1 MIIEYAN
8 FDIANNDT
16 ELKNEIGYACQFNID
31 TIAVLPNSVKL
42 ARAMIPDH
50 ISISTPIDFPI
61 GISDSK
67 SRISQIE
74 YAGKNGANKVDI
86 LVPTHPVCN
95 RKYDKLRDDIKLNI
109 EICQKLNLSVRYILE
124 YRIFTYETLYKVA
137 QILGSYGI
145 FEVFPSSGYMLDNI
159 MDNILAGVM
168 INKKVPNIN
177 IICNGNVWNDSQ
189 IDNIIKTNL
198 YGIRIHSLNGLKLVY
213 QKIAK

>member
-16 ELKNEIGYACQFNID
+16 ELKNDIAYACQFNVD

-42 ARAMIPDH
+42 IRAMVPDN
-50 ISISTPIDFPI
+50 IAISTPIDFPM

-67 SRISQIE
+67 SRIYQIE
-74 YAGKNGANKVDI
+74 FAAKNGANKVDI
-86 LVPTHPVCN
+86 LVPTHSVCN
-95 RKYDKLRDDIKLNI
+95 RKYDKLRDDIKLSN
-109 EICQKLNLSVRYILE
+109 ELCQKLNLSIRYILE
-124 YRIFTYETLYKVA
+124 YRVSTYDTLYKIA

-145 FEVFPSSGYMLDNI
+145 TEVFPSSGYMLDNI

-168 INKKVPNIN
+168 INKKVSNIN
-177 IICNGNVWNDSQ
+177 IICNGNVWNDTQ

-198 YGIRIHSLNGLKLVY
+198 YGLRVHSINGLKLVY

>member
-16 ELKNEIGYACQFNID
+16 ELKTEIGYACQFNIN
-31 TIAVLPNSVKL
+31 TISVLPNSLKTIRSMV
-42 ARAMIPDH
+42 PDN
-50 ISISTPIDFPI
+50 ISISTPIDFPL
-61 GISDSK
+61 GSSDPK

-74 YAGKNGANKVDI
+74 FASKNGANKVDI
-86 LVPTHPVCN
+86 LIPTYFVCN
-95 RKYDKLRDDIKLNI
+95 RKYDKLRDDIKSNTEL
-109 EICQKLNLSVRYILE
+109 CQKLNMSIRYVLE
-124 YRIFTYETLYKVA
+124 YRVFTYDTLYKVA
-137 QILGSYGI
+137 QIIGSYGI
-145 FEVFPSSGYMLDNI
+145 TEVFPSSGYMLDNI

-177 IICNGNVWNDSQ
+177 IICNGNIWNDAQ

-198 YGIRIHSLNGLKLVY
+198 YGIRIHSLNGLKLAY